1 MLGMVVEEAVV
12 VVVGMG
18 VVVRA
23 SGRED
28 KDHKQGGGAV
38 SKRTSKETGSEMIK
52 NDELKMT
59 HGEIINTGTKR

>member
-1 MLGMVVEEAVV
+1 MLGMVVVEAVVVV

-38 SKRTSKETGSEMIK
+38 SKRTSKETGGEMMNQK
-52 NDELKMT
+52 
-59 HGEIINTGTKR
+59 

>member
-1 MLGMVVEEAVV
+1 MLGMVVVEAV

-28 KDHKQGGGAV
+28 KDHTQGGGAV
-38 SKRTSKETGSEMIK
+38 SKKEGQK
-52 NDELKMT
+52 KLAVK
-59 HGEIINTGTKR
+59 